1 MLRTESTDRIVETDV
16 LIIGGGVTGLWSSI
30 KARDFVDRVTI
41 VDKGPK
47 DWGGQGSRSGGA
59 MVAVVPPDKLDEYL
73 EDLVYYYDG
82 YCDQELMELILKN
95 SYDRMRDLQKLGY
108 EFMADE
114 RGNLKGVPQR
124 ALAHVKCYI
133 GQPFGM
139 GGKNMVRVLLNKAES
154 LGVERLGRIVITDIL
169 KSKGAAVG
177 AIGFDSI
184 NGRFYCFRARAVIIA
199 VGNGGWKVSYHHNTC
214 AGDNV
219 DLGLRA
225 GAEVTN
231 AEFARVWL
239 TPRYFAWEGQTYLL
253 PLGAR
258 LVNAKGESFMD
269 KYSPRFGANTD
280 PHYVARAMAIEAL
293 QGKGPFYMDLTA
305 MKPESVEMITPK
317 GKGWMRLNY
326 LKLKDLGLDFFR
338 DKSEW
343 MTQLRYSIMGVH
355 ADLEGRTGVPGLFVA
370 GRARATDPSVYSGG
384 LSLML
389 CAVTGDITG
398 EAAGRFAKLR
408 DLGPLNPRKVAA
420 LKKETLAPLGKEG
433 IPPVEVLREVR
444 EAVFP
449 YDVCV
454 LKNEKSMKTALGKLA
469 AIKNEL
475 FPKMTASEPHY
486 LMKMVEVRGITRL
499 SELFVSASLFRK
511 ESRAGHFRVDYP
523 ERDDE
528 NWLCRV
534 VGREEQGKIRYR
546 KDPLPL
552 KEYRIKATRYYS
564 DNFTYPRV
572 DHLLP

>member
-1 MLRTESTDRIVETDV
+1 MPKTETMDRIIETDV

-59 MVAVVPPDKLDEYL
+59 MVSVVPPDKLDEYL

-82 YCDQELMELILKN
+82 YCDQELMELILRN

-108 EFMADE
+108 EFMSDDQ
-114 RGNLKGVPQR
+114 GNLKGVPQR
-124 ALAHVKCYI
+124 ALPHVKCYI

-139 GGKNMVRVLLNKAES
+139 GGKNMVTVLLNKAKS
-154 LGVERLGRIVITDIL
+154 LGVERFGRIVITDIL
-169 KSKGAAVG
+169 KSRGAAVG

-184 NGRFYCFRARAVIIA
+184 SGRFYCLKARAVIIA

-231 AEFARVWL
+231 GEFARVWL
-239 TPRYFAWEGQTYLL
+239 TPRYFAWEVQTYLL

-258 LVNAKGESFMD
+258 LVNAKGETFMD
-269 KYSPRFGANTD
+269 RYSPNFGANTD

-293 QGKGPFYMDLTA
+293 QGNGPFYMDLTA
-305 MKPESVEMITPK
+305 MTPESVEMMTPK

-326 LKLKDLGLDFFR
+326 LKLKDLGLDFFK

-343 MTQLRYSIMGVH
+343 MTQLRYSIMGIH

-370 GRARATDPSVYSGG
+370 GRARATDPSVYAGG

-389 CAVTGDITG
+389 CAVTGSITG
-398 EAAGRFAKLR
+398 QTAGELAQSQPPM
-408 DLGPLNPRKVAA
+408 PLSERKVAA
-420 LKKETLAPLGKEG
+420 LKKKILAPLGKDG

-449 YDVCV
+449 WDVCV
-454 LKNEKSMKTALGKLA
+454 LKNEKSMKKALAKLA
-469 AIKNEL
+469 EIKHEL
-475 FPKMTASEPHY
+475 FPRMSAREPHY
-486 LMKMVEVRGITRL
+486 LMKMTEVRGIMRL

-523 ERDDE
+523 ERDDK

-534 VGREEQGKIRYR
+534 VGREEGERIRYH
-546 KDPLPL
+546 KDPLPV
-552 KEYRIKATRYYS
+552 KKYRIKPTRYYS